1 MWNRES
7 QAALQI
13 FTKKIVGAFNKEK
26 VIVGASFRHCE
37 TSRPLTALLPIM
49 EEMTRTE
56 INIPVQSREEGAVA
70 TSSCNHEDSGNTPQR
85 RTQMWYLARQL
96 RSQAGGHKIWA
107 AVDKVLTS
115 GNLTLSSAKHHIWSA
130 HFQLVPVLIPTPPPP
145 LHSPRVH
152 YNPGPVEVTNIASYW
167 VCISTLRLWS

>member
-1 MWNRES
+1 MLNKCLNTVSMWNRES

-85 RTQMWYLARQL
+85 RARH
-96 RSQAGGHKIWA
+96 RCG
-107 AVDKVLTS
+107 T
-115 GNLTLSSAKHHIWSA
+115 
-130 HFQLVPVLIPTPPPP
+130 
-145 LHSPRVH
+145 
-152 YNPGPVEVTNIASYW
+152 
-167 VCISTLRLWS
+167 

>member
-1 MWNRES
+1 M
-7 QAALQI
+7 
-13 FTKKIVGAFNKEK
+13 
-26 VIVGASFRHCE
+26 
-37 TSRPLTALLPIM
+37 SRPSTALLPIM

-85 RTQMWYLARQL
+85 RARTQMWYLARQL

-107 AVDKVLTS
+107 AVDKVLTK
-115 GNLTLSSAKHHIWSA
+115 GNVTGTLSSTKHHIWSA
-130 HFQLVPVLIPTPPPP
+130 HFQLVAVLIPTPPPP

-152 YNPGPVEVTNIASYW
+152 YNPGPVGVTNIASYW
-167 VCISTLRLWS
+167 VSISTLRLWWS

>member
-1 MWNRES
+1 MLNKCLNTVSICEIGNHRQLYRS
-7 QAALQI
+7 LQ
-13 FTKKIVGAFNKEK
+13 KKIVGAFNKEK

-85 RTQMWYLARQL
+85 RAQMWYLARQL
-96 RSQAGGHKIWA
+96 RSQAGGHKI
-107 AVDKVLTS
+107 
-115 GNLTLSSAKHHIWSA
+115 
-130 HFQLVPVLIPTPPPP
+130 
-145 LHSPRVH
+145 
-152 YNPGPVEVTNIASYW
+152 
-167 VCISTLRLWS
+167 